1 MKKMKMENGKL
12 KSMLKKTCS
21 FFVFTSLLCGAL
33 FLSCD
38 DGNSS
43 SGSEGETEQEQTEQQ
58 TEKTDT
64 STTNTRSHVFETP
77 DETYTFSLVG
87 TELEGKTVT
96 WTTENPYIVNFLD
109 SNGKL
114 VALSGGKTTV
124 TATADGT
131 SVSFDAEVSEP
142 SRAATTDPFD
152 AKTVSGDIEII
163 TCGDSIM
170 RDYGASETDQY
181 GLGQAFAQFFD
192 ESKTTVTTSISNG
205 GRSSRLF
212 HNEST
217 RWPVVV
223 EKLKENQAAN
233 KPTFVFLSFG
243 HNDERKV
250 YEKNDD
256 GGYQFTFAETN
267 QNDTVAGTFY
277 DYMERYVVE
286 TRELGGIPVLISPL
300 ARAYFKGTATINQ
313 AGRHNITTAL
323 AATTYGG
330 VSYDAETK
338 GRGDYVAAMKAVAEK
353 HNAIYVDLSNLSA
366 DYCEQFGESVTM
378 SYLYVD
384 GDQTHERTLGGLRF
398 AEIVIGKLKEAGYFT
413 NYIKTPAARVM
424 VNKSALAFGRLY
436 PEASKTLSF
445 KVSSFNAASGT
456 VTVTA
461 PAGYSVSL
469 EEKGEYASSVE
480 IPLSDDFVGTEVFVK
495 FTPTEVA
502 EYNAN
507 LTVTHTSITPDFG
520 NTVAGE
526 IDGTSLL
533 IALTGAGKARTTTG
547 TAVTVVWPMID
558 SNNKYSA
565 EPTVTPEGEVGAE
578 NVVLSGLKETTS
590 VKRGTS
596 KDGDYMARVNSTDGS
611 WPVND
616 SGIKIDDVYMQYEI
630 PVTGCTFTV
639 NKISMTCGSSGSGNM
654 KWSIYY
660 STDKDFKNPTPI
672 GDIPDGVSKNGEYKS
687 VDSGSEALGLDIA
700 DGESLYIRIYPAFKT
715 NTTVDAGSGRCFMME
730 NITVEGLTS

>member
-1 MKKMKMENGKL
+1 MKKTF
-12 KSMLKKTCS
+12 SIIAVS
-21 FFVFTSLLCGAL
+21 SLLFAQM
-33 FLSCD
+33 FISCSD
-38 DGNSS
+38 SADSTPQSNSES
-43 SGSEGETEQEQTEQQ
+43 VVNQNNVSAGSYT
-58 TEKTDT
+58 
-64 STTNTRSHVFETP
+64 FETP
-77 DETYTFSLVG
+77 DETYTFSL
-87 TELEGKTVT
+87 TETALEGKSVT
-96 WTTENPYIVNFLD
+96 WATQNPYIVNFLD
-109 SNGKL
+109 DNGTI

-131 SVSFDAEVSEP
+131 TLSFDVEVSEP
-142 SRAATTDPFD
+142 NREATSDPFD

-243 HNDERKV
+243 HNDERYV
-250 YEKNDD
+250 YEKNAD
-256 GGYQFTFAETN
+256 GGYQFTFADSN

-277 DYMERYVVE
+277 DYMERYIVE

-313 AGRHNITTAL
+313 AGRHNIETAY
-323 AATTYGG
+323 ASRTYGS
-330 VSYDAETK
+330 VTYDAETK
-338 GRGDYVAAMKAVAEK
+338 ARGNYTAAMQAVAEK
-353 HNAIYVDLSNLSA
+353 HNAIYVDLTNLSA
-366 DYCEQFGESVTM
+366 DYCEQFGETVTM

-398 AEIVIGKLKEAGYFT
+398 AEIVVNKLKEAGVLT
-413 NYIKTPAARVM
+413 NYIKTPDARVM
-424 VNKSALAFGRLY
+424 VNKGSLAFGRLY
-436 PEASKTLSF
+436 PQASKTLSF
-445 KVSSFNAASGT
+445 KVSSFNATSGT

-461 PAGYSVSL
+461 PDGYTVSL
-469 EEKGEYASSVE
+469 EEDGDFTSSVE
-480 IPLSDDFVGTEVFVK
+480 IDLDSDFVGTEVFVK
-495 FTPTEVA
+495 FCPSEVA

-520 NTVAGE
+520 NTIAGT
-526 IDGTSLL
+526 IDGSALL
-533 IALTGAGKARTTTG
+533 IALTGAGKARTTSG
-547 TAVTVVWPMID
+547 TSVTVLWPMID
-558 SNNKYSA
+558 SSNKYNA
-565 EPTVTPEGEVGAE
+565 EPTVSPEGEVGAE
-578 NVVLSGLKETTS
+578 NVKLSGLVSTSS

-596 KDGDYMARVNSTDGS
+596 KDGAYMARVNSTDGS

-616 SGIKIDDVYMQYEI
+616 SGTKIDDVYMQFEV

-660 STDKDFKNPTPI
+660 STDADFSNPTPI
-672 GDIPDGVSKNGEYKS
+672 GDIPDGVTSNGEYKDI
-687 VDSGSEALGLDIA
+687 DSGDESLGLDVG

-715 NTTVDAGSGRCFMME
+715 NTTVDAGGGRCFMME
-730 NITVEGLTS
+730 NIQVEGLTN